1 MIELKA
7 NITVDVK
14 TLTAEVREAALA
26 ALRQGNKIEAIKLI
40 REATGCD
47 LKTAKDLSEVL
58 ERDPSCGRS
67 PAGAGGAAVGGV
79 PPDLVAL
86 ARQGQKIQAI
96 KALRERTGLG
106 LREAKEAIERI
117 PGLPPAK
124 SGCLAVVLFLVCV
137 ALTAAGVLLA
147 RCA

>member
-7 NITVDVK
+7 NITVDIK

-47 LKTAKDLSEVL
+47 LKTAKDLSEAL
-58 ERDPSCGRS
+58 ERDPSYGPL
-67 PAGAGGAAVGGV
+67 PAGAGTSSAV

-137 ALTAAGVLLA
+137 ALAAAGVMA
-147 RCA
+147 RCV